1 MEPGQ
6 RSATPAPAA
15 TLVTRGG
22 RELPLPL
29 FLPVYHRRA
38 SPVPI
43 ADWRSPF
50 GVEGCIVN
58 AYLLYKDRATRA
70 QLEAGTTLGELIGF
84 DGFVMTDSGAFQG
97 FTGPLYLEN
106 KKIVRFQDEI
116 GADVVSPLD
125 LVTPPGDGREQATR
139 KLEVTERRIR
149 EALGLVR
156 HGILAGVQQG
166 GRFLDLRRRSIEAL
180 MAMGIEY
187 VALGSLVPFFN
198 RNHDLEFVGTV
209 IRDAR
214 AACGTGLPI
223 HVYGAGDPVEL
234 PFFYALGA
242 TVFDS
247 ASYGHYAAGG
257 WYMTPYG
264 GLRDL
269 GPLAAGE
276 YRCGCPACAAEGGP
290 AAVHADP
297 GALAAHNLW
306 CILETVRRLRQLG
319 APGALERY
327 LEEVLEVH
335 ARWFPESRL
344 PASWRALHG

>member
-1 MEPGQ
+1 MEPGA
-6 RSATPAPAA
+6 RSGTPAAA
-15 TLVTRGG
+15 AVLVTRGG

-29 FLPVYHRRA
+29 FLPVYHRHA
-38 SPVPI
+38 SAVPI
-43 ADWRSPF
+43 ADWRAPF

-58 AYLLYKDRATRA
+58 AYLLYKDRPTRA
-70 QLEAGTTLGELIGF
+70 RLASGTTLAELIGF
-84 DGFVMTDSGAFQG
+84 DGFIMTDSGAFQG

-139 KLEVTERRIR
+139 KLEVTQRRIR
-149 EALGLVR
+149 EAQGIVR
-156 HGILAGVQQG
+156 RGILAGVQQG
-166 GRFLDLRRRSIEAL
+166 GRFLDLRRQSIEEL

-198 RNHDLEFVGTV
+198 RNHDLELVGTV

-214 AACGTGLPI
+214 AVCGAGPPI

-242 TVFDS
+242 NVFDS
-247 ASYGHYAAGG
+247 ASYGHYAIGG

-264 GLRDL
+264 GLRDP

-276 YRCGCPACAAEGGP
+276 YRCACPACAAAGEA
-290 AAVHADP
+290 AAVLADST
-297 GALAAHNLW
+297 ALAAHNLW
-306 CILETVRRLRQLG
+306 CILETVRRLRELT
-319 APGALERY
+319 AAGALERY